1 MVALAAT
8 VSLVVAS
15 CGADT
20 QQEIVVEPAPP
31 TTAAPPEQVTVEPQA
46 EPPAPPPSATERTS
60 PDLDETRESP
70 RATLDPAPPPAT
82 SEPSAAP
89 ESEPAPEP
97 ESEPSPEPSAAPES
111 EPAPEPESEPSP
123 EPPPES
129 RTDPP
134 PPEPASPP
142 EPPEPPE
149 APGPPVDPEVAAPPA
164 PPPPPPPPPPPA
176 TQPLPPPEV
185 PSWSPVTVLVSK
197 ETVNGVIPVYDAPD
211 GSRLSF
217 RDGEVWSYTFRGNR
231 LVVRVLQVWPG
242 DEWAEVELPVRPNG
256 SRGWVRTENFTWSTV
271 QHHVLI
277 DISDRLV
284 ALFDGDDLVTYT
296 RAIVGRPNTPTPAL
310 RGFIVEKLPNHSQQN
325 ASVVLGDWILM
336 LSFFSQALDTFS
348 GGLPRIALH
357 GTHIPGRVG
366 EALSNG
372 CIRIPNNIIE
382 VIARTAPLGTVVNI
396 TA

>member
-1 MVALAAT
+1 M
-8 VSLVVAS
+8 
-15 CGADT
+15 
-20 QQEIVVEPAPP
+20 PP
-31 TTAAPPEQVTVEPQA
+31 WRPI
-46 EPPAPPPSATERTS
+46 
-60 PDLDETRESP
+60 
-70 RATLDPAPPPAT
+70 
-82 SEPSAAP
+82 
-89 ESEPAPEP
+89 
-97 ESEPSPEPSAAPES
+97 
-111 EPAPEPESEPSP
+111 
-123 EPPPES
+123 
-129 RTDPP
+129 
-134 PPEPASPP
+134 
-142 EPPEPPE
+142 
-149 APGPPVDPEVAAPPA
+149 
-164 PPPPPPPPPPPA
+164 
-176 TQPLPPPEV
+176 
-185 PSWSPVTVLVSK
+185 TVLVAK
-197 ETVNGVIPVYDAPD
+197 ETVNGIIPVYDVPEGD
-211 GSRLSF
+211 RLSF
-217 RDGEVWSYTFRGNR
+217 RDGDVWSYTFRGNR

-277 DISDRLV
+277 DLSDRLV

-296 RAIVGRPNTPTPAL
+296 RAIVGRADTPTPAL
-310 RGFIVEKLPNHSQQN
+310 RGFLVEKLPNHSQQN

-336 LSFFSQALDTFS
+336 LSFFSEALDSFG